1 MRYRKY
7 TIVVESPF
15 QTPKEEDLAE
25 LSQNIADNYLDSFC
39 AIESYLGRGELENTN
54 PVISYDLLVA
64 IDDNYTNPDTFESE
78 WGNMVENIKKCFLSF
93 LGKTGESYRISA
105 EGSYDLNNPELTE
118 ENNQ

>member
-15 QTPKEEDLAE
+15 QTPKEEDLVE

-78 WGNMVENIKKCFLSF
+78 WRNIVENIKKCFLSF
-93 LGKTGESYRISA
+93 LDKTGESYRISA